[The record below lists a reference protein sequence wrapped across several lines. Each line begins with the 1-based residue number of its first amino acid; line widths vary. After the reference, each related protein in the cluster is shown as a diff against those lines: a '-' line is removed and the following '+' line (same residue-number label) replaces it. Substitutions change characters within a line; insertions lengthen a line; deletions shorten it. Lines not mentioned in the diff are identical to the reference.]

1 MYENR
6 IKEKIKACIAIGLLI
21 LAIAITGIISLKY
34 SVEGE
39 KNAPFKLSKITV
51 VSTAEGVENEGAS
64 EKWNFSIYQNNDL
77 YFSIEKNENNNDNE
91 IIESISIENIK
102 VTTPPQIGEIKA
114 FMPNSVEGRT
124 FSYSPDYILQEDI
137 LTYKGASKSNTRTLE
152 IGNQGGTAIIRFS
165 NVGIGN
171 YISDEDVEIKH
182 DGTMLSKVGAN
193 GENIKFEVNFDLTIK
208 LKKKS
213 YTTNIT
219 LQLPCGQNLTEE
231 GTSSQEIEDE
241 FVFRR
246 VKN

>member
-6 IKEKIKACIAIGLLI
+6 NKEKIKACIAVGILV
-21 LAIAITGIISLKY
+21 LAIAITGIISMKY
-34 SVEGE
+34 TVEGE
-39 KNAPFKLSKITV
+39 KNPPFKLSKITV

-64 EKWNFSIYQNNDL
+64 EKWNFTIYQNNDA
-77 YFSIEKNENNNDNE
+77 YFSIEKNESNNDNE
-91 IIESISIENIK
+91 IIENVSIENIQITK
-102 VTTPPQIGEIKA
+102 APQIGEIKA
-114 FMPNSVEGRT
+114 FMPNSLEGRT
-124 FSYSPDYILQEDI
+124 FSYSPDYILEENNLI
-137 LTYKGASKSNTRTLE
+137 YKGAGKSNTRTLE

-171 YISDEDVEIKH
+171 YISDEDQEIKH
-182 DGTMLSKVGAN
+182 DGTMLSKVGAS
-193 GENIKFEVNFDLTIK
+193 GEDIKFEVNFNLTIK

-219 LQLPCGQNLTEE
+219 LQLPCGQNLIDE

-241 FVFRR
+241 FIFKR